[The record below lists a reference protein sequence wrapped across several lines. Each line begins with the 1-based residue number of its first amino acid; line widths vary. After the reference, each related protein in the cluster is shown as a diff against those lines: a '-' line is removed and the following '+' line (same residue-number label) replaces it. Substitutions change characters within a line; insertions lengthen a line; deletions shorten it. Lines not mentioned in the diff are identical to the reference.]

1 MEKFGIWIGKNR
13 KLIIILSLIL
23 MIPAVIGMLSMSVNY
38 DILAYLPQDVDSVIG
53 QKILSDT
60 FESSNRGYLVFENT
74 PDYIIDAKI
83 EAIKKVEG
91 VKSTLW
97 VRDYLDMGIPVEMLP
112 EEVSEIIYRDDCVLT
127 AINFEGAATDESTQM
142 AIAEIREICG
152 DNSYLSGMGALI
164 KDTIDISNTEK
175 VVYLGIAVLLTIIV
189 LATTLKSTIIP
200 IIFLSSIG
208 FAIAVN
214 LGTNFI
220 LKDVSYVTEAIA
232 AVLQLG
238 VTMDFCIFLYHR
250 FEEEREN
257 YDDHIHAMGVAIHKT
272 AVSISGAAL
281 TTIAGFLALCAMK
294 LTIGSNIGLVMA
306 KGVLIGVITTLTL
319 TPALILT
326 FDRAIH
332 RFQHKTLMPSF
343 DKLSKFVVKRH
354 VLILVIGC
362 LILIPAVYGTIHT
375 KVYYKLDESLPRD
388 LDSIVSLNKMKT
400 TFDMATTHMIL
411 MRDDLPAY
419 QVNEI
424 IEAIESLDGVSK
436 VIAYDQLIGPMIP
449 SEVLPDEVGAVFRK
463 GGYEQI
469 IVNSSLAVAS
479 EETTKQ
485 LDAMKKIV
493 KQYDENALITG
504 EGALSQDLIDI
515 SDIDFKNVN
524 LLSIVAVFVIILL
537 SFKSISIPVFLIAAI
552 ELAVSINMGIP
563 FYTDTK
569 IPFISSIVIGTIQL
583 GATVDYAI
591 LLTTRFKEE
600 LSIQSDKFEAMTVA
614 LKSASK
620 SILTSALT
628 FFVTTVSVAAISK
641 IDLISSLSGMI
652 GRGALISMI
661 VIMLILPS
669 ILLIFEG
676 LIKRTTYKWRSL

>member
-13 KLIIILSLIL
+13 KLIILLSIII
-23 MIPAVIGMLSMSVNY
+23 MIPSVVSMLSMPVNY
-38 DILAYLPQDVDSVIG
+38 DILSYLPQDVASVKG
-53 QKILSDT
+53 QHILSDT
-60 FESSNRGYLVFENT
+60 FESSNIGFLVFEDT
-74 PDYIIDAKI
+74 PDYIIDDKI
-83 EAIKKVEG
+83 EQIKNVAG
-91 VKSTLW
+91 VNKTLW
-97 VRDYLDMGIPVEMLP
+97 IRDSLDIGIPIEILP
-112 EEVSEIIYRDDCVLT
+112 EEISSMLYKDGCVLT
-127 AINFEGAATDESTQM
+127 AIMFEGAATDESTQN
-142 AIAEIREICG
+142 AITEIREICG
-152 DNSYLSGMGALI
+152 DHSYLSGMGALI
-164 KDTIDISNTEK
+164 KDTIDISNSEK
-175 VVYLGIAVLLTIIV
+175 VIYLGIAVILTIFV
-189 LATTLKSTIIP
+189 LALTLKSTIIP
-200 IIFLSSIG
+200 IIFLTSIG

-214 LGTNFI
+214 LGTNFL

-250 FEEEREN
+250 FEEERERS
-257 YDDHIHAMGVAIHKT
+257 DDRLHAMAIAIHKT
-272 AVSISGAAL
+272 TISISGAAL

-306 KGVLIGVITTLTL
+306 KGVFIGVIVTLTL

-354 VLILVIGC
+354 VLILLIGC
-362 LILIPAVYGTIHT
+362 ILLVPAIYGTINT
-375 KVYYKLDESLPRD
+375 KVYYKLDDSLPAN
-388 LDSIVSLNKMKT
+388 LDSIVSLNKMKS

-411 MRDDLPAY
+411 LKDDLPSY

-424 IEAIESLDGVSK
+424 ISELEDLDGVSK
-436 VIAYDQLIGPMIP
+436 VISYDKIIGPTIP
-449 SEVLPDEVGAVFRK
+449 NEILPSDIGDVFRK

-469 IVNSSLAVAS
+469 IVNSSMAVAS

-485 LDAMKKIV
+485 LESIRKIIKK
-493 KQYDENALITG
+493 YDDTALIAG
-504 EGALSQDLIDI
+504 EGALTQDLIDI

-524 LLSIVAVFVIILL
+524 ILSIIAVFAIILI
-537 SFKSISIPVFLIAAI
+537 SFRSISIPIILISTI
-552 ELAVSINMGIP
+552 ELAVCINMGMP
-563 FYTDTK
+563 YYTGTT

-600 LSIQSDKFEAMTVA
+600 LAIQSDKFEAMVIA
-614 LKSASK
+614 LKSSSK

-628 FFVTTVSVAAISK
+628 FFVTTVSVAAVSK

-661 VIMLILPS
+661 TIMLILPS
-669 ILLIFEG
+669 VLLIFEG
-676 LIKRTTYKWRSL
+676 MIRRTTYKWR

>member
-1 MEKFGIWIGKNR
+1 LEKFGVWIGKNR
-13 KLIIILSLIL
+13 KLIVLLSILLLVPS
-23 MIPAVIGMLSMSVNY
+23 VISMLSMEVNY
-38 DILAYLPQDVDSVIG
+38 DILTYLPKDVDSVKG
-53 QKILSDT
+53 QKILSET
-60 FESSNRGYLVFENT
+60 FESSNRGYLVFEDT
-74 PDYIIDAKI
+74 PEYIIDDKI
-83 EAIKKVEG
+83 EQIKKVEG

-97 VRDYLDMGIPVEMLP
+97 IRDYLDMGIPTEILP
-112 EEVSEIIYRDDCVLT
+112 EEFAEVIYRDDCVLT
-127 AINFEGAATDESTQM
+127 AINFEGAATDESTQN

-175 VVYLGIAVLLTIIV
+175 TIYLGIAVLLTIIV

-200 IIFLSSIG
+200 IIFLVSIG
-208 FAIAVN
+208 FAIALN

-220 LKDVSYVTEAIA
+220 LEDVSYVTEAIA

-250 FEEEREN
+250 FEEERERN
-257 YDDHIHAMGVAIHKT
+257 DDHIQAMGIAIHKT

-306 KGVLIGVITTLTL
+306 KGVFIGVITTLTL
-319 TPALILT
+319 TPALILM

-332 RFQHKTLMPSF
+332 RFQHRTLMPSF
-343 DKLSKFVVKRH
+343 DRLSKFVVKRH
-354 VLILVIGC
+354 VLVLLIGC
-362 LILIPAVYGTIHT
+362 ILLVPAVYGTMNT
-375 KVYYKLDESLPRD
+375 KVYYKLDESLPAD
-388 LDSIVSLNKMKT
+388 LDSIVSLNKMKS

-411 MRDDLPAY
+411 IRDDLPAY

-424 IEAIESLDGVSK
+424 ITNIEKLDGVSK
-436 VIAYDQLIGPMIP
+436 VIAYDKLVGPMIP
-449 SEVLPDEVGAVFRK
+449 EEILPDEVGNVFKK

-469 IVNSSLAVAS
+469 IVNSSMAVAS
-479 EETTKQ
+479 DETTEQ
-485 LDAMKKIV
+485 LKEMKKII
-493 KQYDENALITG
+493 KKYDENALITG

-524 LLSIVAVFVIILL
+524 ILSILAVFVIILI
-537 SFKSISIPVFLIAAI
+537 SFKSISIPIFLIATI

-563 FYTDTK
+563 FYTGTT
-569 IPFISSIVIGTIQL
+569 IPFIASIVIGTIQL

-600 LSIQSDKFEAMTVA
+600 LAIQPDKFEAMVIA
-614 LKSASK
+614 LKSSSK

-641 IDLISSLSGMI
+641 IDLISCLSGMI

-661 VIMLILPS
+661 TIMLILPS
-669 ILLIFEG
+669 VLLIFEG
-676 LIKRTTYKWRSL
+676 LIKRTTYKWR

>member
-1 MEKFGIWIGKNR
+1 MDKFGIWIGKNR
-13 KLIIILSLIL
+13 KLIILLSIII
-23 MIPAVIGMLSMSVNY
+23 MIPSVMSMLSMPVNY
-38 DILAYLPQDVDSVIG
+38 DILSYLPQDVDSVKG
-53 QKILSDT
+53 QHVLSDT
-60 FESSNRGYLVFENT
+60 FESSNIGFLVFENT
-74 PDYIIDAKI
+74 PDYIIDDKI
-83 EAIKKVEG
+83 EQIKNVEG
-91 VKSTLW
+91 VNKTLW
-97 VRDYLDMGIPVEMLP
+97 VRDSLDMGIPVEMLP
-112 EEVSEIIYRDDCVLT
+112 DEISSMLYRDGCALT
-127 AINFEGAATDESTQM
+127 AIMFEGAATDESTQI

-152 DNSYLSGMGALI
+152 DKSYLSGMGALI
-164 KDTIDISNTEK
+164 KDTIDISNSEK
-175 VVYLGIAVLLTIIV
+175 AIYLGIAVLLTIIV
-189 LATTLKSTIIP
+189 LALTLKSTIIP
-200 IIFLSSIG
+200 IIFLTSIG

-214 LGTNFI
+214 LGTNFL

-250 FEEEREN
+250 FEEERERN
-257 YDDHIHAMGVAIHKT
+257 DDHLHAMAIAIHKT
-272 AVSISGAAL
+272 AISISGAAL

-294 LTIGSNIGLVMA
+294 LRIGSNIGLVMA
-306 KGVLIGVITTLTL
+306 KGVFIGVIVTLTL

-354 VLILVIGC
+354 VIVLLIGC
-362 LILIPAVYGTIHT
+362 ILLVPAVYGTINT
-375 KVYYKLDESLPRD
+375 KVYYKLDESLPAD
-388 LDSIVSLNKMKT
+388 LDSIVSLNKMKS

-411 MRDDLPAY
+411 LRDDLPSS

-424 IEAIESLDGVSK
+424 IAELEDLDGVSK
-436 VIAYDQLIGPMIP
+436 VIAYDKIIGPTIPNEILP
-449 SEVLPDEVGAVFRK
+449 SEIGDVFRK

-469 IVNSSLAVAS
+469 IVNSSMAVAS
-479 EETTKQ
+479 DDTTKQ
-485 LDAMKKIV
+485 LESIRKIIKK
-493 KQYDENALITG
+493 YDDTALIAG
-504 EGALSQDLIDI
+504 EGALTQDLIDI

-524 LLSIVAVFVIILL
+524 ILSIIAVFVIILI
-537 SFKSISIPVFLIAAI
+537 SFRSISIPVILIATI
-552 ELAVSINMGIP
+552 ELAVCINMGIP
-563 FYTDTK
+563 YYTSTT

-600 LSIQSDKFEAMTVA
+600 LALQSDKFEAMVIA
-614 LKSASK
+614 LKSSSK

-628 FFVTTVSVAAISK
+628 FFVTTVSVAAVSK

-661 VIMLILPS
+661 TIMLILPS
-669 ILLIFEG
+669 VLLIFEG
-676 LIKRTTYKWRSL
+676 LIRRTTYKWR